1 VVTLATSRVLTRPK
15 SRFKSARAAW
25 ISIGKATGLEPSDVR
40 SVGHTRTQWRWKRR
54 NSNRKRS
61 NPMAKKRRSAKQR
74 ANDRRL
80 GQMARARG
88 RKSAPKRKRSRR
100 KVNKPRKRSPSVA
113 GRRLPSKRSFISK
126 IPLVNNP
133 TVRKVAT
140 GIGLATIGATAIA
153 IVSPQIA
160 ANPIVKPA
168 LALIGGGLP
177 GLIGQVVTQG
187 GLGSLGNIFGGGTTG
202 GTAGGTP
209 SSGFA

>member
-1 VVTLATSRVLTRPK
+1 
-15 SRFKSARAAW
+15 
-25 ISIGKATGLEPSDVR
+25 
-40 SVGHTRTQWRWKRR
+40 
-54 NSNRKRS
+54 
-61 NPMAKKRRSAKQR
+61 MAKKGRSAKQK

-80 GQMARARG
+80 GAMARARG
-88 RKSAPKRKRSRR
+88 KRSTPKRRR
-100 KVNKPRKRSPSVA
+100 KVNKPRRRTSNVAAKRRST
-113 GRRLPSKRSFISK
+113 SKRSFISK

-140 GIGLATIGATAIA
+140 GIGLATIGATVIA

-187 GLGSLGNIFGGGTTG
+187 GLGSLGNIFGGGQQNG
-202 GTAGGTP
+202 GVGN
-209 SSGFA
+209 SGFA

>member
-1 VVTLATSRVLTRPK
+1 
-15 SRFKSARAAW
+15 
-25 ISIGKATGLEPSDVR
+25 
-40 SVGHTRTQWRWKRR
+40 
-54 NSNRKRS
+54 
-61 NPMAKKRRSAKQR
+61 MAKKTRSAKQL

-80 GQMARARG
+80 GQMAKTRAR
-88 RKSAPKRKRSRR
+88 KSTPKRRKSRR
-100 KVNKPRKRSPSVA
+100 KVNKHVKRISNVA
-113 GRRLPSKRSFISK
+113 KRRVTRTKKSFISK

-160 ANPIVKPA
+160 NNPIVKPA

-187 GLGSLGNIFGGGTTG
+187 GLGSLGNLFGGGQSNG
-202 GTAGGTP
+202 GGNNA
-209 SSGFA
+209 GFA